1 MMPLIIEIW
10 YLAPITS
17 IISILAGIFLFN
29 YVNSKDSGTEKMKNI
44 AGAIQEG
51 SRSFLKTEYTYL
63 AVFVSIMAILLSI
76 FLSVKIGIT
85 YIFGTLTSGL
95 AGLIGMEIAVKAN
108 VRTAN
113 AAKEGGLTDAFPI
126 AFRGGA
132 VMGLM
137 VVGLALLGVSIIY
150 LITGDPELVLGMSI
164 GASTLTLFMK
174 AGGGIF
180 TKTAD
185 IAADLVGKVELN
197 IPEDDPRNPAV
208 IADNVGDNVGDCAGS
223 GADLFDSYVAALMAA
238 MILGGAS
245 GIAYLETLPLI
256 YAGLGIVSSII
267 GVAIVRVGKN
277 GDPGRALNMGTY
289 VTTILFSIL
298 TFLITRYLGF
308 DMKIWYSNIAGLIAG
323 LVIGMTSDYF
333 TSINRSPA
341 LRTAES
347 SQTGAAVN
355 ILTGFSY
362 GLISCFPALLGI
374 AVGSAVAYFLY
385 GVYGVGIAAVG
396 MLAIAGTI
404 IAGDAYGPIGDN
416 AKGIAEMADLGEDIV
431 NITDEIDAAGNTT
444 KAITK
449 GFAIGAAGL
458 TALAL
463 LASYQEIV
471 NTLTGTIV
479 SFDLM
484 NPLVMVGVLV
494 GMAVPIVFSAMIILA
509 VSSNA
514 SRMIEE
520 VRRQFREIPGLL
532 EGDAEPDYAACVM
545 IATRGA
551 LRELLPLIIFSI
563 STTLL
568 LGFIAGIQALAG
580 FLAGAIFSGFFLAI
594 LMANSGGLWDNA
606 KKYIESGFYGG
617 KGSEAHK
624 AAVIGDTVGDPFKDT
639 AGPSL
644 NTLVTVISQIA
655 SLFAPLI
662 IVYALITI

>member
-1 MMPLIIEIW
+1 MQE
-10 YLAPITS
+10 
-17 IISILAGIFLFN
+17 
-29 YVNSKDSGTEKMKNI
+29 I
-44 AGAIQEG
+44 AGWIQEG

-63 AVFVSIMAILLSI
+63 GVFVAVMFIALSI

-85 YIFGTLTSGL
+85 FVFGTLCSGL
-95 AGLIGMEIAVKAN
+95 AGIIGMEIAVKAN

-113 AAKEGGLTDAFPI
+113 GARKGGLAEAFPI

-137 VVGLALLGVSIIY
+137 VVGLALLGISIIY
-150 LITGDPELVLGMSI
+150 WITGDPEIILGMSI

-185 IAADLVGKVELN
+185 IAADLVGKVELG

-223 GADLFDSYVAALMAA
+223 GADLFDSYIAAVMAA
-238 MILGGAS
+238 MILGAS
-245 GIAYLETLPLI
+245 TQIPYLQTLPLVF
-256 YAGLGIVSSII
+256 AGLGILASILGI
-267 GVAIVRVGKN
+267 AVVRVGKG
-277 GDPGRALNMGTY
+277 GDPGRSLNMGTY
-289 VTTILFSIL
+289 VTTISFGVL
-298 TFLITRYLGF
+298 TYATTWYLGY
-308 DMKIWYSNIAGLIAG
+308 DVRVWYANIAGLLAG
-323 LVIGMTSDYF
+323 LVIGMTSDYY

-341 LRTAES
+341 FKTAES
-347 SQTGAAVN
+347 AQTGAAVN

-374 AVGSAVAYFLY
+374 GIGSAIAYSIY

-396 MLAIAGTI
+396 MLAIAGII

-416 AKGIAEMADLGEDIV
+416 AKGIAEMSELGDEVVD
-431 NITDEIDAAGNTT
+431 ITDEIDAAGNTT

-471 NTLTGTIV
+471 MNITGEAI
-479 SFDLM
+479 SFNLM
-484 NPLVMVGVLV
+484 NPYVMMGIFI
-494 GMAVPIVFSAMIILA
+494 GMSVPVIFSAMIILG
-509 VSSNA
+509 VSKNA
-514 SRMIEE
+514 YRMIEE
-520 VRRQFREIPGLL
+520 VRRQFREIPGLM
-532 EGDAEPDYAACVM
+532 EGTGKPDYAACVNM
-545 IATRGA
+545 ATVGA
-551 LRELLPLIIFSI
+551 LKELLPLIVFSI
-563 STTLL
+563 LTTLIV
-568 LGFIAGIQALAG
+568 GFVAGIHALG
-580 FLAGAIFSGFFLAI
+580 GYLSGAIFSGFFLAI

-606 KKYIESGFYGG
+606 KKYVESGNFGG
-617 KGSEAHK
+617 KGSDAHK

-662 IVYALITI
+662 IAYAILGA

>member
-1 MMPLIIEIW
+1 MDWLI
-10 YLAPITS
+10 APVS
-17 IISILAGIFLFN
+17 SILSIALGLFLFG
-29 YVNSKDSGTEKMKNI
+29 YVNNKDSGTERMREI

-63 AVFVSIMAILLSI
+63 AVFVAIMAVLLSI
-76 FLSVKIGIT
+76 FLNVKIGLT
-85 YIFGTLTSGL
+85 YVFGTLCSAL
-95 AGLIGMEIAVKAN
+95 AGVIGMEIAIKAN

-113 AAKEGGLTDAFPI
+113 AAKKGGLTSAFTI

-137 VVGLALLGVSIIY
+137 VVGLALFGISVIY
-150 LITGDPELVLGMSI
+150 WLTGDPETVLGMSI

-174 AGGGIF
+174 AGGGIY

-185 IAADLVGKVELN
+185 IAADLVGKVELG

-223 GADLFDSYVAALMAA
+223 GADLFDSYIAAVMSA

-245 GIAYLETLPLI
+245 QLAHLETVPLVFS
-256 YAGLGIVSSII
+256 GLGIVSSIV
-267 GVAIVRVGKN
+267 GVSVVRVGRG
-277 GDPGRALNMGTY
+277 GDPGRALNLGTY
-289 VTTILFSIL
+289 VTCILFGVL
-298 TFLITRYLGF
+298 TFAASRWFGYDL
-308 DMKIWYSNIAGLIAG
+308 KIWGATVVGLMAGII
-323 LVIGMTSDYF
+323 IGMTSDYF

-341 LRTAES
+341 VRTAEAA
-347 SQTGAAVN
+347 QTGAAIN

-362 GLISCFPALLGI
+362 GLISVFPALLGI
-374 AVGSAVAYFLY
+374 ALGSAIAFSLY
-385 GVYGVGIAAVG
+385 GVYGVGMSAVG

-416 AKGIAEMADLGEDIV
+416 AKGIAEMSHLGEEVIE
-431 NITDEIDAAGNTT
+431 ITDQIDAAGNTA

-463 LASYQEIV
+463 LASYREIV
-471 NTLTGTIV
+471 RMLVGQTIN
-479 SFDLM
+479 FDLM
-484 NPLVMVGVLV
+484 NPLVMMGIFI
-494 GMAVPIVFSAMIILA
+494 GMAIPIVFSAMIILG
-509 VSSNA
+509 VSKNA
-514 SRMIEE
+514 FRMIEE
-520 VRRQFREIPGLL
+520 IRRQFREIPGLM
-532 EGDAEPDYAACVM
+532 EGTGKPDYAACVN
-545 IATRGA
+545 IATKGA
-551 LRELLPLIIFSI
+551 LRELMPLIIFSI
-563 STTLL
+563 STTLIV
-568 LGFIAGIQALAG
+568 GFVAGVRALAG
-580 FLAGAIFSGFFLAI
+580 YLSGAIFSGFFLAI
-594 LMANSGGLWDNA
+594 LMANAGGLWDNA
-606 KKYIESGFYGG
+606 KKHVEAGFFGG
-617 KGSEAHK
+617 KGSDTHK

-662 IVYALITI
+662 IAYALIGL

>member
-1 MMPLIIEIW
+1 
-10 YLAPITS
+10 
-17 IISILAGIFLFN
+17 
-29 YVNSKDSGTEKMKNI
+29 
-44 AGAIQEG
+44 
-51 SRSFLKTEYTYL
+51 
-63 AVFVSIMAILLSI
+63 
-76 FLSVKIGIT
+76 
-85 YIFGTLTSGL
+85 
-95 AGLIGMEIAVKAN
+95 
-108 VRTAN
+108 
-113 AAKEGGLTDAFPI
+113 
-126 AFRGGA
+126 
-132 VMGLM
+132 
-137 VVGLALLGVSIIY
+137 
-150 LITGDPELVLGMSI
+150 
-164 GASTLTLFMK
+164 
-174 AGGGIF
+174 
-180 TKTAD
+180 
-185 IAADLVGKVELN
+185 
-197 IPEDDPRNPAV
+197 
-208 IADNVGDNVGDCAGS
+208 
-223 GADLFDSYVAALMAA
+223 
-238 MILGGAS
+238 
-245 GIAYLETLPLI
+245 
-256 YAGLGIVSSII
+256 
-267 GVAIVRVGKN
+267 
-277 GDPGRALNMGTY
+277 
-289 VTTILFSIL
+289 
-298 TFLITRYLGF
+298 
-308 DMKIWYSNIAGLIAG
+308 
-323 LVIGMTSDYF
+323 
-333 TSINRSPA
+333 
-341 LRTAES
+341 
-347 SQTGAAVN
+347 
-355 ILTGFSY
+355 
-362 GLISCFPALLGI
+362 
-374 AVGSAVAYFLY
+374 
-385 GVYGVGIAAVG
+385 
-396 MLAIAGTI
+396 MLAIAGII

-416 AKGIAEMADLGEDIV
+416 AKGIAEMAELGEDIV

-479 SFDLM
+479 TFDLM
-484 NPLVMVGVLV
+484 NPLVMVGILV

-532 EGDAEPDYAACVM
+532 EGAAEPDYAACVT

-551 LRELLPLIIFSI
+551 LRELLPLILFSI

-594 LMANSGGLWDNA
+594 LMANAGGLWDNA

-617 KGSEAHK
+617 KGSEGHK